1 MGKRGQELKRANIS
15 IINNAFARLIKTKDE
30 VIEAGMYDVLENA
43 VHVALEAHNAEHQ
56 LHLEIGD
63 TYGWM
68 LVHNHRIV
76 EISVVATDDNRGNAT
91 KQLREKLREL
101 PKTGWIGVVMAGMQP
116 ASYFSIA
123 YELGTLE
130 HARTATLLNFKQF
143 FKPL

>member
-1 MGKRGQELKRANIS
+1 MKTKNKETIK
-15 IINNAFARLIKTKDE
+15 NAFALLVKRKNEI
-30 VIEAGMYDVLENA
+30 VEAGMYDVLENA
-43 VHVALEAHNAEHQ
+43 VHVALAAHNEGHQ
-56 LHLEIGD
+56 KHIEIGD

-68 LVHNHRIV
+68 LVHDHKIV

-91 KQLREKLREL
+91 KQLRAKLREL
-101 PKTGWIGVVMAGMQP
+101 PKKGWIGVVMAGMQP
-116 ASYFSIA
+116 ASYFSIS

>member
-1 MGKRGQELKRANIS
+1 MKSKTYTKNKDVIK
-15 IINNAFARLIKTKDE
+15 NAFSRLVKTKDE

-43 VHVALEAHNAEHQ
+43 VHVALAAHNETHQ
-56 LHLEIGD
+56 SHIQIGD

-91 KQLREKLREL
+91 KQLRTKLRDL

-116 ASYFSIA
+116 ASYFSVA

-130 HARTATLLNFKQF
+130 HARTITQLNFFQF
-143 FKPL
+143 FKPI

>member
-1 MGKRGQELKRANIS
+1 MKAKNKETIT
-15 IINNAFARLIKTKDE
+15 NAFSRLVKTKNE

-43 VHVALEAHNAEHQ
+43 VHVALATHNEAHQKHI
-56 LHLEIGD
+56 EIGD

-68 LVHNHRIV
+68 LVHNHKIV

-91 KQLREKLREL
+91 KQLRAKLREL

-116 ASYFSIA
+116 ASYFSVA

>member
-1 MGKRGQELKRANIS
+1 MKSKTYTKNKDVIK
-15 IINNAFARLIKTKDE
+15 NAFSRLVKTKGE
-30 VIEAGMYDVLENA
+30 VIETGMYDVLENA
-43 VHVALEAHNAEHQ
+43 VHVALAAHNETHQ
-56 LHLEIGD
+56 SHIQIGD

-91 KQLREKLREL
+91 KQLRAKLRDL

-116 ASYFSIA
+116 ASYFSVA

-130 HARTATLLNFKQF
+130 HARTITQLNFFQF
-143 FKPL
+143 FKPI

>member
-15 IINNAFARLIKTKDE
+15 TINNAFARLIKTKDK
-30 VIEAGMYDVLENA
+30 VIELGMYNLLENA

-68 LVHNHRIV
+68 LVHNHKVIEIV
-76 EISVVATDDNRGNAT
+76 AVATDDNRGDVT
-91 KQLREKLREL
+91 KQLMSKLRDL
-101 PKTGWIGVVMAGMQP
+101 PNTGWAGVVMAGLNP
-116 ASYFSIA
+116 ASYFSVR

-130 HARTATLLNFKQF
+130 HARTITLLNFFQF
-143 FKPL
+143 FKPI

>member
-1 MGKRGQELKRANIS
+1 MKAKNKETIK
-15 IINNAFARLIKTKDE
+15 NAFALLVKRKNEI
-30 VIEAGMYDVLENA
+30 VEAGMYDVLENA
-43 VHVALEAHNAEHQ
+43 VHVALAAHNEGHQ
-56 LHLEIGD
+56 KHIEIGD

-68 LVHNHRIV
+68 LVHDHKIV

-91 KQLREKLREL
+91 KQLRAKLREL
-101 PKTGWIGVVMAGMQP
+101 PKKGWIGVVMAGMQP
-116 ASYFSIA
+116 ASYFSIS